1 LEKAQELTELEKI
14 YSLFSWQDVS
24 LSLWAFILFCG
35 FWIVK
40 FLRWFSIRE
49 VRNYSEKQEQK
60 IVCKIS
66 ELIDEKVQDIEL
78 RFHSEHSE
86 LKRELKE
93 DLKEIKTLVERDIVH
108 TKAND
113 KAKDTGIRNILL
125 ELVEEIRNGKK

>member
-1 LEKAQELTELEKI
+1 MQKSQDLTELEKI

-49 VRNYSEKQEQK
+49 VKNYSEKQEQK
-60 IVCKIS
+60 IVEKIS
-66 ELIDEKVQDIEL
+66 ELIDEKVSDIETK
-78 RFHSEHSE
+78 FHSEHSE

-93 DLKEIKTLVERDIVH
+93 DLKEIKTLVERDIIH

-125 ELVEEIRNGKK
+125 ELIEEIRDGKK